1 MFKNIKIRYKLFL
14 TYSLVFVVSISLG
27 SLFIYYFVQKILK
40 ENIEMSLN
48 NTTMIIANMLK
59 TNISSSMKNY
69 LRAVAEKNLELAR
82 FYYEK
87 QQNNL
92 LTEQEAQE
100 KVTEILLNQKIGN
113 SGYVYC
119 LNSKGMVMVHPRGGV
134 LHTDVSNHSFVVKM
148 KKQKLGY
155 IEYDWQNPEDIKVRP
170 KALYMVYF
178 EPWDWIISVSAYRNE
193 FRDLININD
202 ISNSIMPARFG
213 KSGYTYVSD
222 LNGNAVIH
230 PVIPGLNVFEIKDAQ
245 TRFLTEMIKQKKG
258 KIAYKWKNPNER
270 LPRDKLVLFDYI
282 PEYEWIV
289 ASSTYLDELY
299 EPLNIIGNIVGVTA
313 ILSFIL
319 AIPTTLK
326 ISSSITSPLM
336 QVMDRLE
343 KMSHRYFPVNISP
356 QKSDEIGILTS
367 YLDKFMDQLKV
378 YNDEMEAQILVRK
391 NTEEPLRESEERYRS
406 VMEAV
411 PDPVVVYDIKGN
423 VVYLNPAFTR
433 VFGWSWDECKG
444 KKLDHFV
451 PDENWPETNQMIQKV
466 LSGETLY
473 GVKTKRYNKAGHIIH
488 VSISGATYRDRN
500 SNLAGSVIILMDIT
514 KSVELEKRVME
525 IGDMARQTIGQDLH
539 DDLCPQLIGILGL
552 STVLNSE
559 LADSEASVRKL
570 SENIK
575 TLIENSIE
583 KTRILAHGLCP
594 VHMVSHGLNTAL
606 KEYIDSVNN
615 ATEVSVIYE
624 GLDIDLEFSNTAV
637 TNLYYIA
644 REAVN
649 NAVKHSKAD
658 NIKLTLDK
666 TGEWLSMIIEDNG
679 IGIVENQIADGIG
692 MQIMRYRANLIGANY
707 DIRTGNYAG
716 TTVEVRIRG
725 NTI

>member
-14 TYSLVFVVSISLG
+14 TYSLVFVTSISLG
-27 SLFIYYFVQKILK
+27 SLFIYYFVQKTLK
-40 ENIEMSLN
+40 QNIELSLN

-92 LTEQEAQE
+92 ITEQEAQE
-100 KVTEILLNQKIGN
+100 KVAEILLNQKIGN

-119 LNSKGMVMVHPRGGV
+119 LDSRGVVVVHPRGGV

-148 KKQKLGY
+148 KRQKLGY
-155 IEYDWQNPEDIKVRP
+155 IEYDWQNPEDVKVRP

-202 ISNSIMPARFG
+202 ISNSIMPVRFG

-222 LNGNAVIH
+222 LNGNAVVH
-230 PVIPGLNVFEIKDAQ
+230 PIIPGTNVFELKDAQ

-258 KIAYKWKNPNER
+258 KIAYKWKNPNENA
-270 LPRDKLVLFDYI
+270 PRDKLVLFDYI

-313 ILSFIL
+313 ILSIIL

-336 QVMDRLE
+336 QVMDRVE
-343 KMSHRYFPVNISP
+343 KMSHRYFPVNVPP

-391 NTEEPLRESEERYRS
+391 NTEEALRESEERYRS

-411 PDPVVVYDIKGN
+411 PDPVVVYDMVGN

-473 GVKTKRYNKAGHIIH
+473 GVKSKRYTKAGNIIH

-500 SNLAGSVIILMDIT
+500 NNLTGSVIILMDIT

-559 LADSEASVRKL
+559 LDDSDARVKKL

-575 TLIENSIE
+575 MLIENSIE
-583 KTRILAHGLCP
+583 KTRILARGLCP

-606 KEYIDSVNN
+606 KEYIDSVNKTTD
-615 ATEVSVIYE
+615 ASVTYE
-624 GLDIDLEFSNTAV
+624 GIDIDLEFSNTAV

-649 NAVKHSKAD
+649 NAIKHSKAD
-658 NIKLTLDK
+658 NVKLTLGK
-666 TGEWLSMIIEDNG
+666 NGEWLSMIIEDDG

-692 MQIMRYRANLIGANY
+692 MQIMRYRANLIGAKY
-707 DIRTGNYAG
+707 DIISRNYGG
-716 TTVEVRIRG
+716 TVVEVLIRS

>member
-1 MFKNIKIRYKLFL
+1 MLKSMKLRYKLIL
-14 TYSLVFVVSISLG
+14 TYSLVFIVSISLG
-27 SLFIYYFVQKILK
+27 SLFIYYFVQRTLK
-40 ENIEMSLN
+40 QNIELSLN

-69 LRAVAEKNLELAR
+69 LRAVAEKNLELAN

-87 QQNNL
+87 QQNSL
-92 LTEQEAQE
+92 LSEQEAKE
-100 KVTEILLNQKIGN
+100 KVAEILLNQKIGN

-119 LNSKGMVMVHPRGGV
+119 LNSKGLVLVHPRGGV
-134 LHTDVSNHSFVVKM
+134 LHTDVSNHNFVAKM
-148 KKQKLGY
+148 TKQKLGY
-155 IEYDWQNPEDIKVRP
+155 IEYDWQNPEDVKVRP

-178 EPWDWIISVSAYRNE
+178 EPWDWIISASAYRNE

-202 ISNSIMPARFG
+202 ISNSILPVKFG

-222 LNGNAVIH
+222 LNGKAVVH
-230 PVIPGLNVFEIKDAQ
+230 PVIPGLNVFELKNAQ
-245 TRFLTEMIKQKKG
+245 TSFLEEMISKKKG
-258 KIAYKWKNPNER
+258 KISYKWKNPSESV
-270 LPRDKLVLFDYI
+270 PRDKLVIFDYI

-289 ASSTYLDELY
+289 GSSTYLDELF
-299 EPLNIIGNIVGVTA
+299 EPLDVIGNIVVVTA
-313 ILSFIL
+313 IITVIL
-319 AIPTTLK
+319 AIPATLM

-343 KMSHRYFPVNISP
+343 NMSHQFFPVNVTP

-378 YNDEMEAQILVRK
+378 YNDEMEAQIVVRK
-391 NTEEPLRESEERYRS
+391 NTEEALRESEERYRS

-411 PDPVVVYDIKGN
+411 PNPVVVYDIRGN

-433 VFGWSWDECKG
+433 VFGWRWDECRG
-444 KKLDHFV
+444 KKLDYFV
-451 PDENWPETNQMIQKV
+451 PDESWPETNHMIQKV

-473 GVKTKRYNKAGHIIH
+473 GIKTKRYNKAGDIIH
-488 VSISGATYRDRN
+488 VSISGATYRDLN
-500 SNLAGSVIILMDIT
+500 GNLAGSVIILMDIT

-525 IGDMARQTIGQDLH
+525 IGDLARQTIGQDLH

-559 LADSEASVRKL
+559 LADSDIRVRNL

-575 TLIENSIE
+575 SLIDNSIE
-583 KTRILAHGLCP
+583 KARILARGLCP

-606 KEYIDSVNN
+606 KEYIESVNKT
-615 ATEVSVIYE
+615 TEAAVGYT
-624 GLDIDLEFSNTAV
+624 GLDIDLACSNTAA

-649 NAVKHSKAD
+649 NAIKHSRAD

-666 TGEWLSMIIEDNG
+666 TGEWLSMIIEDDG

-692 MQIMRYRANLIGANY
+692 MEIMRYRANLIGANY
-707 DIRTGNYAG
+707 DIRTGANVG
-716 TTVEVRIRG
+716 TVVDVRI
-725 NTI
+725 NADTI